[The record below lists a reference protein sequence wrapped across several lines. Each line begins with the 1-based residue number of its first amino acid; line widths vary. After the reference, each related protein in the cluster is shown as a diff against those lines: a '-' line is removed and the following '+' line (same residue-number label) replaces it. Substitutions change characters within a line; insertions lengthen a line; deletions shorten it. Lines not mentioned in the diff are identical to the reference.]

1 MVVQKSSEEKN
12 YRTMLCFIMDPYK
25 GQVLKRG
32 REKSRLERLPPGA
45 LTKRIQSERNLEEWR
60 KEGSHDEDTR
70 SSS

>member
-1 MVVQKSSEEKN
+1 
-12 YRTMLCFIMDPYK
+12 
-25 GQVLKRG
+25 LKRG